1 MDYFIGRIKKM
12 NIIVTLII
20 ILAVFCE
27 MYDLFRLKYE
37 VFGIIIDQEK
47 GATSVGLKKF
57 RTYKKAL
64 NCYNKYQKKYF
75 TAHIN
80 EI

>member
-1 MDYFIGRIKKM
+1 MGGLKNEYYCNFNN
-12 NIIVTLII
+12 NISFFYET
-20 ILAVFCE
+20 
-27 MYDLFRLKYE
+27 YDLFHKKYE
-37 VFGIIIDQEK
+37 VFGIIVDPEK
-47 GATSVGLKKF
+47 GATNVGIKYF

-64 NCYNKYQKKYF
+64 NCYNNYKKQYL